1 MRTYILPSV
10 LGAVVVLAGA
20 PALAQPSPDEARLE
34 EARTRY
40 SEGAQLF
47 QRRRFSEAVIAFE
60 RSYRLRPHPA
70 TLYNAAE
77 ARMRAGDN
85 TGALEQLRTLLAMT
99 EPAPEAELVTRAR
112 GLAEQMGEQNLQP
125 AARETPRECPACP
138 ECPTVPSC
146 PPPPPPERIETA
158 RPGPLAWAL
167 AGGAVALTA
176 FGAGF
181 FAVAV
186 DNASSFRD
194 PGASQ
199 DLQLRL
205 RDQGEAYRVVGILG
219 LLLGAGSAVG
229 AVWLFTHPPTRPAAT
244 PVASPMAGL
253 RLDVGLQGLSLSGRF

>member
-1 MRTYILPSV
+1 VRTSIFAPV
-10 LGAVVVLAGA
+10 LGALVLLSDGGTR
-20 PALAQPSPDEARLE
+20 AQPSPDEARLE

-85 TGALEQLRTLLAMT
+85 AGALEQLRTLLAMT
-99 EPAPEAELVTRAR
+99 DPAPEAEMVTRAR

-125 AARETPRECPACP
+125 AVREQPRECPACP
-138 ECPTVPSC
+138 TCPQAPEC
-146 PPPPPPERIETA
+146 PPPPPPERIETE

-167 AGGAVALTA
+167 AGGAVGLTA
-176 FGAGF
+176 LGAGF

-186 DNASSFRD
+186 DNASTFRD

-205 RDQGEAYRVVGILG
+205 RDQGEVYRVVGLVG
-219 LLLGAGSAVG
+219 LLLGVGSAVG
-229 AVWLFTHPPTRPAAT
+229 AVWLFTHPPAHRAPAAS
-244 PVASPMAGL
+244 APMAGL